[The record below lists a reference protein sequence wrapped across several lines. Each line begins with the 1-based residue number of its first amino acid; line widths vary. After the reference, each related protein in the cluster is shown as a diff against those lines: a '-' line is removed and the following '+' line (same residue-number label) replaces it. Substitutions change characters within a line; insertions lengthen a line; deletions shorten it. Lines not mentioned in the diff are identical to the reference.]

1 MANALHQINLKFVP
15 EQDRLLLRVR
25 TQGGEEV
32 ALSLTRRF
40 VRALWP
46 ALLDALGRDPK
57 ISTHAPTSDARQAVM
72 AFRHEH
78 AVKSSDFSQPYKERE
93 KSDAG
98 GPPTPAAQTLAPAPD
113 PEIAA
118 AHDPAAHDLATHDPT
133 EPMPLLVVGCQ
144 IKMTGPERASVSFQT
159 AERKA
164 VSITVNFDMIHGI
177 CRLIQQ
183 AVASA
188 DWELALEFSAQTESP
203 RRAAEPVH

>member
-15 EQDRLLLRVR
+15 EQDRILLRVR

-57 ISTHAPTSDARQAVM
+57 ISSHAPTPDARQAVM

-93 KSDAG
+93 KAEYG
-98 GPPTPAAQTLAPAPD
+98 GPPSPAVQNLAPAPD
-113 PEIAA
+113 PATAA
-118 AHDPAAHDLATHDPT
+118 AHDPA
-133 EPMPLLVVGCQ
+133 EPMPEPLPEPMLVVGCQ

-164 VSITVNFDMIHGI
+164 VSIAVNFDMIHGI

-188 DWELALEFSAQTESP
+188 DWGLSLEFLAQTEAP
-203 RRAAEPVH
+203 RRAAGPVH

>member
-15 EQDRLLLRVR
+15 EQDRILLRVR

-57 ISTHAPTSDARQAVM
+57 ISTHAPTPDARQAVM

-98 GPPTPAAQTLAPAPD
+98 GSPSPAAQTLAPAAD

-118 AHDPAAHDLATHDPT
+118 AHDPT
-133 EPMPLLVVGCQ
+133 EPMPMPMLVVGCQ

-164 VSITVNFDMIHGI
+164 VSIAVNFDMIHGI

-188 DWELALEFSAQTESP
+188 DWGLALEFSAQTESP